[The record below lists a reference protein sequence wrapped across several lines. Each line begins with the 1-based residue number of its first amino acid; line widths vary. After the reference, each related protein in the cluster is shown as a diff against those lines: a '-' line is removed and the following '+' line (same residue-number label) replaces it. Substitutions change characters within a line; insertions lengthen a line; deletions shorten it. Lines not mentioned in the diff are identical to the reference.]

1 MGRFDPKCDDFDHNF
16 GSTKKNQKTTR
27 ALGVLDDITVHD
39 ITVDYITDDITD
51 DHMGYSCW

>member
-1 MGRFDPKCDDFDHNF
+1 MWADLIRSATSSTTILAPPK
-16 GSTKKNQKTTR
+16 KPKNDKS
-27 ALGVLDDITVHD
+27 LGGIDDITVHD